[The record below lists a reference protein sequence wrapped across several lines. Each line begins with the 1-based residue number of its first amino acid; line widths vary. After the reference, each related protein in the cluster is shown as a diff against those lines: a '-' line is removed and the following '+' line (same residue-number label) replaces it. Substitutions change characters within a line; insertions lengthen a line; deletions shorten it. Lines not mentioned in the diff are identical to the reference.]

1 MTVPLN
7 DAAALLWTAGPYLV
21 SGGIV
26 LLICVALMVLI
37 ARRTAASAEDDK
49 KDTPSLE
56 NRLTFLVA
64 VIIAGVCAQGMGK
77 FFYDKLDFPIELVIV
92 VGGVLELTAF
102 VCALRAR
109 RNILDPKVGKAGVDG
124 VAVWVI
130 TALSGVFSALDADKG
145 EVALFRLVMPLVA
158 AWLWERG
165 MAIERRRIRG
175 RSFNIRLTPER
186 VLVWLRIAEAT
197 GRTAAEVDA
206 QRRLTRVATAADRVR
221 SLREADA
228 KTEKITR
235 AKYRLRRAT
244 RAAVEHANLAR
255 DPERQAAL
263 LAQIGSLSNAEALAD
278 LTTPAPWAGLAEPE
292 KRTWFEAQGLDFAPP
307 VLHPQIRATV
317 RGELLPAGSDG
328 GQVSDGSETCGPD
341 RADLDRPAGAET
353 HGSRTQVPDPD
364 GDGSEPHGSDRSDEK
379 VSDPADLPHPRTRK
393 TQIGPKTQTGPKKRT
408 GSKAKP
414 LQRINEAIAADK
426 AYLAD
431 HGRHIPAEKLAKAL
445 SIGKPAALELVK
457 QIRGGHI
464 DLAKAADQ

>member
-317 RGELLPAGSDG
+317 RGSFSPL
-328 GQVSDGSETCGPD
+328 GPTVA
-341 RADLDRPAGAET
+341 RSRMGPRPVGRIGRT
-353 HGSRTQVPDPD
+353 WIGPLGLRPTGPGPRSRT
-364 GDGSEPHGSDRSDEK
+364 
-379 VSDPADLPHPRTRK
+379 RTAM
-393 TQIGPKTQTGPKKRT
+393 GPSPTGRT
-408 GSKAKP
+408 GLTRRSQTRRTCPTLGPARP
-414 LQRINEAIAADK
+414 RSVRRPRPVRRSGLGPRPSHSRGSTRRLLRIRRTSPTTAATSPPRSSR
-426 AYLAD
+426 
-431 HGRHIPAEKLAKAL
+431 RHSASASP
-445 SIGKPAALELVK
+445 P
-457 QIRGGHI
+457 HWNW
-464 DLAKAADQ
+464 